1 MLDAC
6 KRVDSIVDFHT
17 TPHCFKI
24 HGDRAEEAH
33 GVLKLQGE
41 IMSQALRTSR
51 STRPIHEAGRA
62 RNHESHRVPSR
73 TMPRE
78 TRAVASVTAPIS
90 TPGAAQPPPRH
101 LHRAENP
108 DLYFNEVAF
117 DTSTPTDVPAPEPK
131 VIQKLALYAFEAL
144 EGVRSIA
151 QLGSWVTPAVTTAL
165 VSRRAARTERRTLY
179 SDNRRVVATP
189 GPVHIDRPLP
199 HVIEAALVLHA
210 VPRTLPVAMR
220 LEFRNRQWQITELVV
235 M

>member
-1 MLDAC
+1 
-6 KRVDSIVDFHT
+6 
-17 TPHCFKI
+17 
-24 HGDRAEEAH
+24 
-33 GVLKLQGE
+33 
-41 IMSQALRTSR
+41 MSQALRTGR
-51 STRPIHEAGRA
+51 SMQSVHEADCA
-62 RNHESHRVPSR
+62 PNHEPHHTLSHAITRVTES
-73 TMPRE
+73 
-78 TRAVASVTAPIS
+78 VASVPTS
-90 TPGAAQPPPRH
+90 VTPPGTAQPPPRH
-101 LHRAENP
+101 LRRAENP

-131 VIQKLALYAFEAL
+131 VIQKLALYAFEVL

-151 QLGSWVTPAVTTAL
+151 QLASWVTPAVATTL

-179 SDNRRVVATP
+179 SDHRRVVATP
-189 GPVHIDRPLP
+189 GPVHLDRPVP